1 MKTVILLSLMFFFF
15 FSNSLL
21 GVFGLKLTMVLRN
34 MYSLLFLLSL
44 YEFLFSC
51 LELLK
56 IIHKSAQ
63 ENEYR

>member
-15 FSNSLL
+15 FSSSLL

-34 MYSLLFLLSL
+34 TCSLLFLLSW

-51 LELLK
+51 LEPLK
-56 IIHKSAQ
+56 VIHRSTQ
-63 ENEYR
+63 ENEYG